1 MKTSFCLTAALLL
14 ISACAQT
21 DIQPLTRTSFEVATT
36 AAPAC
41 GASGARM
48 VANKAAAIEV
58 IKRGG
63 DQFVYVASKQD
74 SHMTGMNYNQF
85 AGFQTYNAHDQNMVV
100 QMIAPGA
107 PGSSEALSARQI
119 LGPDWQQQVADGVPN
134 NCTSQG

>member
-1 MKTSFCLTAALLL
+1 
-14 ISACAQT
+14 
-21 DIQPLTRTSFEVATT
+21 
-36 AAPAC
+36 
-41 GASGARM
+41 M